1 MKKTL
6 PIILALS
13 ALALTACVFV
23 PKPGMKETKWL
34 KNTITSDLVYMQ
46 GDMKAYRANGAYY
59 YFKGGKLVTV
69 NQALLPV
76 DRFPTGN

>member
-6 PIILALS
+6 QLVLGLA

-46 GDMKAYRANGAYY
+46 GDMRVYRADGAYY
-59 YFKGGKLVTV
+59 YFKAGKLVTV

-76 DRFPTGN
+76 EKFPVGP